1 MAVIIT
7 EMLLIIDNHISKEEV
22 AAMLKANT
30 EAKLQREEQKLKE
43 VEDNLIRMDRL
54 LESYKKI
61 CNQLLSDRSD
71 IIWKIEE
78 LKEEMEND

>member
-1 MAVIIT
+1 
-7 EMLLIIDNHISKEEV
+7 
-22 AAMLKANT
+22 MLKANT